1 LESPELSV
9 YRVVTPE
16 DIPDNTNHK
25 ILFFFLVRVRAVLD
39 GEKVSFEIGF
49 AGHVLRLQR

>member
-1 LESPELSV
+1 V